1 MATHLYSIGETVTL
15 NPIMSF
21 KRAEG
26 YTVKAQ
32 LPPSG
37 DTLQYRIKCS
47 SEAFERVVFEHQ
59 ISSRPVAPLISAAKP
74 TKRNPLDEIFRK
86 ISATT

>member
-1 MATHLYSIGETVTL
+1 MSAHLYLVGETVTL
-15 NPIMSF
+15 NPVMFS

-37 DTLQYRIKCS
+37 DTLQYRVKS
-47 SEAFERVVFEHQ
+47 DSEPFQRVVFEHQ
-59 ISSRPVAPLISAAKP
+59 ISSRPVAPPISAAKP
-74 TKRNPLDEIFRK
+74 TKRNPLDDVFRK
-86 ISATT
+86 TTVTT

>member
-1 MATHLYSIGETVTL
+1 MAHIYLIGDEVTL
-15 NPIMSF
+15 NPVMSI
-21 KRAEG
+21 KTAEG

-37 DTLQYRIKCS
+37 DTLQYRIKCV
-47 SEAFERVVFEHQ
+47 SEPFERVVFEHQ
-59 ISSRPVAPLISAAKP
+59 ISIPPIAKP
-74 TKRNPLDEIFRK
+74 SAPKRNPLDKIFRK